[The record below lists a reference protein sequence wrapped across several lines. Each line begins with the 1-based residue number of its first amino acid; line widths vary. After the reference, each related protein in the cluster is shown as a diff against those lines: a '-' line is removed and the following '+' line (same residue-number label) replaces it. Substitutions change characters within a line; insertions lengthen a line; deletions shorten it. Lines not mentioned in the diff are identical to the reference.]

1 MLAGGQAVRMG
12 GRDKSQVPLAGQPLL
27 AHVLNSLRS
36 QTRTLALNANGDA
49 SRFAAFGLP
58 VFADPVPY
66 FPGPLAGLLAGMVWA
81 RDTGARQVLSVPTDV
96 PFLPSDL
103 VDRLKAVSD
112 QKIVLAASAGKRHP
126 TIGLWSTDLSQELY
140 DFLVSKVTF
149 RVTAFAERY
158 GAVSVEFPM
167 VKVAGREIDPFFNV
181 NTPGDLALAETI
193 MKDLAS

>member
-1 MLAGGQAVRMG
+1 MG

-27 AHVLNSLRS
+27 AHVLNSLRN
-36 QTRTLALNANGDA
+36 QAGTLALNANGDV
-49 SRFAAFGLP
+49 SRFAALGLP

-81 RDTGARQVLSVPTDV
+81 RDIGAREVLSVPTDV

-103 VDRLKAVSD
+103 VDRLKAASD
-112 QKIVLAASAGKRHP
+112 QKIVPKIVLAASAGKRHP
-126 TIGLWSTDLSQELY
+126 TIGLWSTDLAQDLY
-140 DFLVSKVTF
+140 DFLVSKTTF
-149 RVTAFAERY
+149 RVTAFADRF

-167 VKVAGREIDPFFNV
+167 VKLAGREIDPFFNV

-193 MKDLAS
+193 MRDLAS